1 MKLDIPGNTAQE
13 EEVPS
18 PSIKRKI
25 NRGFT
30 KELGFVLNE
39 DQKKEERKI
48 NRARNKEDK
57 KTKSIIKAE
66 NILDINIYNC
76 SLVLPYRRS
85 LF

>member
-1 MKLDIPGNTAQE
+1 MTNEKKLPEN
-13 EEVPS
+13 
-18 PSIKRKI
+18 
-25 NRGFT
+25 
-30 KELGFVLNE
+30 
-39 DQKKEERKI
+39 
-48 NRARNKEDK
+48 RNKEDK